1 MSEVQLSREQM
12 AELAL
17 DNLASGIPLSKTASD
32 LGVKPSTLRKM
43 LMKSEETFAQY
54 QIARTMMGQALA
66 EKALEIASRT
76 TVQTVAADRLK
87 IDTLQWA
94 AARLSPVEWGD
105 KQMVHTEGHQT
116 VEVRI
121 VEESE
126 EPKRAIAVVVDGR

>member
-1 MSEVQLSREQM
+1 M
-12 AELAL
+12 
-17 DNLASGIPLSKTASD
+17 
-32 LGVKPSTLRKM
+32 
-43 LMKSEETFAQY
+43 
-54 QIARTMMGQALA
+54 A
-66 EKALEIASRT
+66 EKAPEIASRT